1 MLDHATGYLAAAGAL
16 LAVAQQ
22 RREGGSP
29 HVRLSLAGT
38 AAWLQGLPRAAR
50 EDVPDVDPAPYLV
63 REGPV
68 HAGRA
73 ARHDRCHAADLA
85 RSRARLRRG
94 HPGVD
99 MNDPTGFSSPLG
111 QIIVGLALLT
121 SLIVLLRWFWTNRRR

>member
-1 MLDHATGYLAAAGAL
+1 M
-16 LAVAQQ
+16 
-22 RREGGSP
+22 
-29 HVRLSLAGT
+29 
-38 AAWLQGLPRAAR
+38 
-50 EDVPDVDPAPYLV
+50 PDVDPAPYLV
-63 REGPV
+63 QK
-68 HAGRA
+68 GRFTLA
-73 ARHDRCHAADLA
+73 APPGTIDGHAADLA